1 MVYKT
6 LLFEKEDG
14 LGIITLNRPESFNG
28 LNDEL
33 LGELSLLMDKI
44 ARDDQVRAVI
54 LTGGSKVFA
63 AGGDIAYIASLDT
76 LGAAKFVALA
86 QEAVDKID
94 NLDKPVIATINGL
107 ALGGGCELAL
117 AADIRLASE
126 GAMFGLPEINLGIIP
141 GAGGTQRLART
152 VGPGWAKYLIYTGEN
167 IDTDMA
173 LKIGLINKVFS
184 KEMLMGEARKLAKKL
199 GSKSP
204 IALKTAK
211 KCINYGG
218 GVDLASGLL
227 FEQKSWALLFS
238 TEDQKEGFSAFL
250 EKRKP
255 SFNGR

>member
-1 MVYKT
+1 MDFKT
-6 LLFEKEDG
+6 LLFDKEDG
-14 LGIITLNRPESFNG
+14 LGTITLNRPQSFNG

-33 LGELSLLMDKI
+33 LEELSLLMDEI
-44 ARDDQVRAVI
+44 TRDDEIRAVI
-54 LTGGSKVFA
+54 LTGGSEVFA

-86 QEAVDKID
+86 QEAMDKIE
-94 NLDKPVIATINGL
+94 NLDKPVIAAINGL

-117 AADIRLASE
+117 AADVRLASE
-126 GAMFGLPEINLGIIP
+126 GSVFGLPEINLGIIP

-167 IDTDMA
+167 VDTDQA

-184 KEMLMGEARKLAKKL
+184 KDMLMEEARKLGKKL
-199 GSKSP
+199 GSKAP

-218 GVDLASGLL
+218 SVDLASGLL
-227 FEQKSWALLFS
+227 FEQKSWALLFA
-238 TEDQKEGFSAFL
+238 TEDQKEGFNAFL

-255 SFNGR
+255 GFTGR